1 MATPR
6 ADLERLTAPKLRE
19 LAIEKYPNITGV
31 SGMKKEELVEAIIQ
45 EEVRQ
50 GLRPKE
56 ESKTQ
61 ATSAM
66 GVGQLKAEIRKAK
79 EKRDTALGKKDG
91 ATAGQTRLQIK
102 RMKRRLRRLREA
114 AATSTPKS

>member
-19 LAIEKYPNITGV
+19 LAIEKYPDLTGV

-56 ESKTQ
+56 EPKAR
-61 ATSAM
+61 ATSTM
-66 GVGQLKAEIRKAK
+66 GAVQLKAEIRKVRVQ
-79 EKRDTALGKKDG
+79 RDTALENKDG
-91 ATAGQTRLQIK
+91 AAAGHARLQIK
-102 RMKRRLRRLREA
+102 RMKRRLRKLREA
-114 AATSTPKS
+114 AVS